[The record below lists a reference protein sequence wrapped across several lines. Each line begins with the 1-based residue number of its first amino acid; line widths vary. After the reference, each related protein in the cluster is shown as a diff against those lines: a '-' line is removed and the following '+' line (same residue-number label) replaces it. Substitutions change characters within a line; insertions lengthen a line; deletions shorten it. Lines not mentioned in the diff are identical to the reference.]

1 MFAKRHRR
9 VQEEQPLVPHGLVW
23 QAMQETAPTE
33 KEKSET
39 GVEQATPEAKP
50 VPIVLPPVQV
60 SARASAASTPAN
72 GEPVS
77 RGLPPFWQNLGK
89 LEIVKPASRGDDS
102 TIPPQASVRAVVLAE
117 HDREERP
124 SPAVDPI
131 KHETNPPKAA
141 MRDFANVWRDL
152 SARQEVKALI
162 LNFRQIT
169 RMLGQC
175 GLAVVG
181 KARATML
188 KRPPWGEW
196 KRRIG
201 WASDFIVAQVRN
213 AIATAEHGRREL
225 RAKAQARFAARW
237 SRMQRHTG
245 AAQPPVR
252 TADTHPVARRS
263 AAARIFVGLPLQA
276 GSAVVRLFSLTK
288 VYTLLRD
295 SRLWTS
301 VAMAGLSAVLA
312 FGFISTVRHYA
323 TQALPSHLL
332 NIDSSAARKPAE
344 APGLVQQK
352 SASRVGSVPKR
363 SAIISRKRVKTGAV
377 VKPKPR
383 HSEDDDYVARDTYVS
398 YENRRNG
405 SR

>member
-1 MFAKRHRR
+1 
-9 VQEEQPLVPHGLVW
+9 
-23 QAMQETAPTE
+23 MQETAPTE

-39 GVEQATPEAKP
+39 GVEQVTPEAKP

-60 SARASAASTPAN
+60 SARASVASTPAN

-77 RGLPPFWQNLGK
+77 RSLPPFWQKLGK
-89 LEIVKPASRGDDS
+89 LEFVKPASRGDDS
-102 TIPPQASVRAVVLAE
+102 TIPPQGSVRAVALAE

-181 KARATML
+181 KARAKML

-196 KRRIG
+196 NTRIG
-201 WASDFIVAQVRN
+201 WGCDFIVAPARN
-213 AIATAEHGRREL
+213 ATATVRHSYREL
-225 RAKAQARFAARW
+225 KAKAQARFAGLPRA
-237 SRMQRHTG
+237 QRDKG
-245 AAQPPVR
+245 AAEPAVKTP
-252 TADTHPVARRS
+252 DLHPIARRS
-263 AAARIFVGLPLQA
+263 PGARIFTGLPLRGRVA
-276 GSAVVRLFSLTK
+276 LARLFSHK
-288 VYTLLRD
+288 VKLRILRRD

-301 VAMAGLSAVLA
+301 VAMAGLSAALA

-323 TQALPSHLL
+323 TQALPSHVLHS
-332 NIDSSAARKPAE
+332 NSFPVCTPAE
-344 APGLVQQK
+344 APSSVLQK
-352 SASRVGSVPKR
+352 SASRVESVQAPNGT
-363 SAIISRKRVKTGAV
+363 AIISPKRKNTTQVL
-377 VKPKPR
+377 KPKPR
-383 HSEDDDYVARDTYVS
+383 HSEDEDDDYVARDTYVS
-398 YENRRNG
+398 YGNRRNG